1 MFLTFQS
8 SSYNS
13 SHVLVIS
20 EFGFE
25 VMVNAFLYKFIFIFT
40 LKDEMYYHPPSDHD
54 ERERFLPPRQPGP
67 GIIRPKATKPLM
79 IPVDAQ
85 PPPRERMYLLSICC

>member
-1 MFLTFQS
+1 
-8 SSYNS
+8 
-13 SHVLVIS
+13 
-20 EFGFE
+20 
-25 VMVNAFLYKFIFIFT
+25 
-40 LKDEMYYHPPSDHD
+40 MYYHPPSDHD

-85 PPPRERMYLLSICC
+85 PPPRERMYLLSVWC

>member
-1 MFLTFQS
+1 
-8 SSYNS
+8 
-13 SHVLVIS
+13 
-20 EFGFE
+20 
-25 VMVNAFLYKFIFIFT
+25 
-40 LKDEMYYHPPSDHD
+40 MYYHPPSDHD

-85 PPPRERMYLLSICC
+85 PPPRERMYLLSVCVNRSLSLALCD